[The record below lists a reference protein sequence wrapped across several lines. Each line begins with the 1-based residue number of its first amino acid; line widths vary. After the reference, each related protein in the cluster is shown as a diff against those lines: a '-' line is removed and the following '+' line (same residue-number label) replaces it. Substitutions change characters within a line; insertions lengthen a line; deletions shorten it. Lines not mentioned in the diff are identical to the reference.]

1 MKKFILFIAL
11 IASAASC
18 ASEKKQANASEG
30 NGNGSTSHV
39 VIGGAKTET
48 THTTTVAKT
57 DKVFLEQNNA
67 DGSVKMFE
75 DVLAEYKGKVIY
87 VDFWASWCPPCRA
100 EMPSSQKLHSQF
112 EGKDVVFLYVSFDR
126 AAAAWKNGIEKM
138 DIQGVHFYPA
148 ADANQAVSSKYGIT
162 GIPRYML
169 VDKTGKVVNQDAPRP
184 SSMQIPQDTEN
195 IEQVNIV
202 NVINSLL

>member
-1 MKKFILFIAL
+1 MKKFILFFAL

-18 ASEKKQANASEG
+18 ASEKKQASAADSNTTEISA
-30 NGNGSTSHV
+30 T
-39 VIGGAKTET
+39 TET
-48 THTTTVAKT
+48 SAAKVETAAETTDT
-57 DKVFLEQNNA
+57 DKIFIDQTNS

-75 DVLAEYKGKVIY
+75 DALAEYKGKVIY

-126 AAAAWKNGIEKM
+126 GADAWKGGIEKM
-138 DIQGVHFYPA
+138 DIKGVHFFPA
-148 ADANQAVSSKYGIT
+148 ADANQAVSTKYGIN

-169 VDKTGKVVNQDAPRP
+169 VDKTGKVINPDAPRP
-184 SSMQIPQDTEN
+184 SSG
-195 IEQVNIV
+195 QVIAGL
-202 NVINSLL
+202 INQYL

>member
-18 ASEKKQANASEG
+18 ASEKKQASASTDDSNATA
-30 NGNGSTSHV
+30 STQNRFSN
-39 VIGGAKTET
+39 TSNT
-48 THTTTVAKT
+48 STNTSTTTE
-57 DKVFLEQNNA
+57 DKEPEKIFVGQTNA
-67 DGSVKMFE
+67 DGSIKMFE

-87 VDFWASWCPPCRA
+87 VDFWASWCPPCRG

-126 AAAAWKNGIEKM
+126 AEDKWKNGIDKM
-138 DIQGVHFYPA
+138 DIKGVHFYPA
-148 ADANQAVSSKYGIT
+148 ADANQAVSSKYGIS

-169 VDKTGKVVNQDAPRP
+169 VDKTGKVVNPDAPRP
-184 SSMQIPQDTEN
+184 SSG
-195 IEQVNIV
+195 QVIAGL
-202 NVINSLL
+202 INQYL

>member
-1 MKKFILFIAL
+1 MKKIILFFAL

-30 NGNGSTSHV
+30 KGNGSSSHV
-39 VIGGAKTET
+39 VIGGENAT
-48 THTTTVAKT
+48 TANNKT
-57 DKVFLEQNNA
+57 DKVFLAQTNT
-67 DGSVKMFE
+67 DGSIKMFE
-75 DVLAEYKGKVIY
+75 DVLEEYKGKVIY
-87 VDFWASWCPPCRA
+87 VDFWASWCPPCRG

-126 AAAAWKNGIEKM
+126 AADAWKNGIEKM

-148 ADANQAVSSKYGIT
+148 ADANQAVSQKYGIS

-184 SSMQIPQDTEN
+184 SSG
-195 IEQVNIV
+195 QVIAGL
-202 NVINSLL
+202 INQYL

>member
-18 ASEKKQANASEG
+18 ASEKKQASASTDDSNATA
-30 NGNGSTSHV
+30 STENSFSN
-39 VIGGAKTET
+39 TS
-48 THTTTVAKT
+48 TTTTSTTTEAKEPEKIFVDQT
-57 DKVFLEQNNA
+57 NA

-75 DVLAEYKGKVIY
+75 DVLAEYEGKVIY
-87 VDFWASWCPPCRA
+87 VDFWASWCPPCRG

-126 AAAAWKNGIEKM
+126 AAEAWKNGIDKM
-138 DIQGVHFYPA
+138 DIKGVHFYPA
-148 ADANQAVSSKYGIT
+148 ADANQAVSSKYGIS

-169 VDKTGKVVNQDAPRP
+169 VDKTGKVVNPDAPRP
-184 SSMQIPQDTEN
+184 SSG
-195 IEQVNIV
+195 QVIAGL
-202 NVINSLL
+202 INQYL

>member
-1 MKKFILFIAL
+1 MKKIILFIAL

-18 ASEKKQANASEG
+18 ASEKKQASASES

-39 VIGGAKTET
+39 VIGGEAKTET
-48 THTTTVAKT
+48 STTSAKVEA
-57 DKVFLEQNNA
+57 DKVFLEQTNA

-75 DVLAEYKGKVIY
+75 DALAEYEGKVIY
-87 VDFWASWCPPCRA
+87 VDFWASWCPPCRG

-126 AAAAWKNGIEKM
+126 AADAWKNGIEKM
-138 DIQGVHFYPA
+138 DIKGVHFYPA
-148 ADANQAVSSKYGIT
+148 SDANQAVSQKYGIT

-184 SSMQIPQDTEN
+184 SSG
-195 IEQVNIV
+195 QVIADL
-202 NVINSLL
+202 INQYL

>member
-18 ASEKKQANASEG
+18 ASEKKQASASTDDSNATA
-30 NGNGSTSHV
+30 STENSFSN
-39 VIGGAKTET
+39 TS
-48 THTTTVAKT
+48 TTTTSTTTEAKEPEKIFVDQT
-57 DKVFLEQNNA
+57 NA

-75 DVLAEYKGKVIY
+75 DVLAEYEGKVIY
-87 VDFWASWCPPCRA
+87 VDFWASWCPPCRG

-126 AAAAWKNGIEKM
+126 GQTREEKEAAWKNGIEKL
-138 DIQGVHFYPA
+138 DIKGVHFLPA
-148 ADANQAVSSKYGIT
+148 DDANQAVSTQYGIS

-169 VDKTGKVVNQDAPRP
+169 VDKTGKVVNPDAPRP
-184 SSMQIPQDTEN
+184 SSG
-195 IEQVNIV
+195 QVIAGL
-202 NVINSLL
+202 INQYL

>member
-18 ASEKKQANASEG
+18 ASEKKQASASTDDS
-30 NGNGSTSHV
+30 NVTASTQNRFSN
-39 VIGGAKTET
+39 TSNT
-48 THTTTVAKT
+48 STNTSTTTE
-57 DKVFLEQNNA
+57 DKEPEKIFVGQTNA
-67 DGSVKMFE
+67 DGSIKMFE

-87 VDFWASWCPPCRA
+87 VDFWASWCPPCRG

-126 AAAAWKNGIEKM
+126 AEDKWKNGIEQM
-138 DIQGVHFYPA
+138 DIKGVHFYPA
-148 ADANQAVSSKYGIT
+148 SDATQAVSTQYGIS

-169 VDKTGKVVNQDAPRP
+169 VDKTGKVVNPDAPRP
-184 SSMQIPQDTEN
+184 SSG
-195 IEQVNIV
+195 QVIAGL
-202 NVINSLL
+202 INQYL

>member
-1 MKKFILFIAL
+1 MKKIILFFAL

-18 ASEKKQANASEG
+18 ASEKKQANAADS
-30 NGNGSTSHV
+30 ST
-39 VIGGAKTET
+39 TEAT
-48 THTTTVAKT
+48 TTTVTTTTETAST
-57 DKVFLEQNNA
+57 NEADKIFIDQTNS

-87 VDFWASWCPPCRA
+87 VDFWASWCPPCRG

-126 AAAAWKNGIEKM
+126 AADAWKNGIDKM
-138 DIQGVHFYPA
+138 DIKGVHYFPA
-148 ADANQAVSSKYGIT
+148 GDANQAVSTKYGIT

-169 VDKTGKVVNQDAPRP
+169 VDKTGKVINQDAPRP
-184 SSMQIPQDTEN
+184 SSGQVIAGLIN
-195 IEQVNIV
+195 EQ
-202 NVINSLL
+202 L